1 MVNGTEGK
9 KNYDGSYTY
18 TIDVSKKDYN
28 DYIEVQ
34 KWWNGEYSTF
44 RYLSIQFKKEYTL
57 FDYYAYKFVCPEIK
71 DSRHIIDT
79 VVKDIYRE

>member
-1 MVNGTEGK
+1 LVNFGLLSYDKNGIYFTEMVNGTEGK

-44 RYLSIQFKKEYTL
+44 RYLNIQFKKEYTL
-57 FDYYAYKFVCPEIK
+57 FDYYAYKN
-71 DSRHIIDT
+71 SLS
-79 VVKDIYRE
+79 